1 MIELAIIALGGTIRF
16 GSAFA
21 LGIKLVLL
29 KESIIERF
37 GQLNKEELQEIVKRF
52 IRLDKGFFA
61 LSGANLIGTG
71 MMLGG
76 ATFALSGLV
85 YLRLQTIIMILG
97 VSFGL
102 Y

>member
-21 LGIKLVLL
+21 LGIKLLLL

-37 GQLNKEELQEIVKRF
+37 GQLGKEDYQEMVRRF

-61 LSGANLIGTG
+61 LSASNLIGTG